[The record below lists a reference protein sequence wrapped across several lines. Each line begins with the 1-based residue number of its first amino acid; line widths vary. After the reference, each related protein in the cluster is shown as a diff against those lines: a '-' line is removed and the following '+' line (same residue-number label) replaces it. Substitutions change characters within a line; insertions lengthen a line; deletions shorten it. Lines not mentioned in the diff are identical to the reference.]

1 MFVPG
6 DGDGDDKRVKLMSS
20 RPDLGRADWN
30 VTVTD
35 LAVG

>member
-1 MFVPG
+1 
-6 DGDGDDKRVKLMSS
+6 VKLMSS